1 LNNIF
6 KKISVVVLAL
16 LVQGCAS
23 NLMKTSDVGVV
34 ETPDRDTATI
44 VFMRSSFVASAIGV
58 ELFEI
63 DNGEI
68 KFVGALPNGSKI
80 AHKTTP
86 GKKVYM
92 AYGTAADFMIAN
104 VEGNKTY
111 YAIVRPNWGTG
122 GFAPTPVRSD
132 GSTDYNMQTDDFSTW
147 QKETAL
153 LEKKDGAD
161 KWFAKNKA
169 KYLEIYNDYWA
180 RFQTKTESQKRERT
194 IQLSDGV

>member
-1 LNNIF
+1 
-6 KKISVVVLAL
+6 
-16 LVQGCAS
+16 
-23 NLMKTSDVGVV
+23 M
-34 ETPDRDTATI
+34 
-44 VFMRSSFVASAIGV
+44 
-58 ELFEI
+58 
-63 DNGEI
+63 
-68 KFVGALPNGSKI
+68 
-80 AHKTTP
+80 
-86 GKKVYM
+86 
-92 AYGTAADFMIAN
+92 
-104 VEGNKTY
+104 
-111 YAIVRPNWGTG
+111 RPNWGTG

-169 KYLEIYNDYWA
+169 KYLDIYNDYWA